1 MKGAMWEADFMRM
14 KVKYFQSDKSVNGHR
29 VKCCIPKGRCQ
40 GDKSTSQGH
49 GVELR
54 VELWN
59 KAPSRNGKSGNV
71 IMWQKAPRERNG
83 QLSCLLT
90 QTLQMRKHGS
100 IHARKLV

>member
-54 VELWN
+54 VEL
-59 KAPSRNGKSGNV
+59 
-71 IMWQKAPRERNG
+71 
-83 QLSCLLT
+83 
-90 QTLQMRKHGS
+90 
-100 IHARKLV
+100 